1 MLHLLLPL
9 VVGAWLVASAW
20 ASDHLVSLLGNVLPD
35 RAWRMV
41 VELLVFA
48 VLLPLPLADELLARP
63 AFAALCSERAQLT
76 VHAPASL
83 GPQSQRMRL
92 RPEPVDN
99 LGLGVLVQP
108 WWVLGE
114 GGGLVLASYNTVEAR
129 GGWLARWASDEP
141 GHRPL
146 SFKGYCEPHDLEGR
160 LQPRLPRDPHG
171 ATLGRTSRKEHAERP
186 DRPGRTDL
194 ADLTDRNSLDR
205 KRQEA
210 KLEGDRSRAL
220 RRL

>member
-9 VVGAWLVASAW
+9 VVGAWLLASAW
-20 ASDHLVSLLGNVLPD
+20 ISDHLVSLLGDALPD

-41 VELLVFA
+41 VELLVFV
-48 VLLPLPLADELLARP
+48 VLLPLPLADELIARP
-63 AFAALCSERAQLT
+63 AFDALCRERAQLT

-83 GPQSQRMRL
+83 GPQSQRLRL
-92 RPEPVDN
+92 RPEPVDS

-114 GGGLVLASYNTVEAR
+114 GGGLVQASYNTVEAR
-129 GGWLARWASDEP
+129 GGWLARWASDDP

-146 SFKGYCEPHDLEGR
+146 SFKGFCEPHDLEGR

-171 ATLGRTSRKEHAERP
+171 ATLGRAERSDKSDSP
-186 DRPGRTDL
+186 DRQAQG
-194 ADLTDRNSLDR
+194 R

-210 KLEGDRSRAL
+210 KLEEDRSSPL
-220 RRL
+220 RPL